1 MRARWALILSLV
13 FVLVGCGSDPAPSDD
28 GGAGGGGASGGDGG
42 TGGDDGHGGSGG
54 DGDEELRDAETVC
67 RIWKEGHVLDEPHPW
82 IPGLTLCESGATTE
96 GAIQDAIR
104 RINMFRKLAGL
115 PPVTEDP
122 EYRDM
127 VQACAVLMNANQM
140 IDHYPSMDW
149 TCWTNLGA
157 EGAETSNLAIGI
169 DHPADAQNAYMW
181 DIGVEDVGHRR
192 WLLGFQLGKVA
203 IGFAGN
209 CNCTRVLDMTGKTG
223 RTWSAYPPAG
233 PVPIDM
239 IRSPWGLA
247 EWSFHTADSIEGA
260 GVALYR
266 LPDEE
271 PIPIAP
277 TLYDTHP
284 LSPFPAAAVWRS
296 PRIEPGD
303 SFRVVVTLP
312 GKDPVDYV
320 VEFVDCDALPSDPPE
335 ETEP

>member
-1 MRARWALILSLV
+1 MFGRVILLLLILVTSCSSEPPRLDG
-13 FVLVGCGSDPAPSDD
+13 VGA
-28 GGAGGGGASGGDGG
+28 GAGGGGGTGGDGG
-42 TGGDDGHGGSGG
+42 ARGSGG
-54 DGDEELRDAETVC
+54 EEVRDADTGC
-67 RIWKEGHVLDEPHPW
+67 RGWQEGQVVIDPHPW
-82 IPGLTLCESGATTE
+82 LRGLTLCARGATTE
-96 GAIQDAIR
+96 GAVQDAIR
-104 RINMFRKLAGL
+104 PIDLFRQLAGL

-169 DHPADAQNAYMW
+169 DHPADAQSHYMW

-239 IRSPWGLA
+239 IRSPWDLA
-247 EWSFHTADSIEGA
+247 EWSFHTADSIE
-260 GVALYR
+260 
-266 LPDEE
+266 
-271 PIPIAP
+271 
-277 TLYDTHP
+277 
-284 LSPFPAAAVWRS
+284 
-296 PRIEPGD
+296 
-303 SFRVVVTLP
+303 
-312 GKDPVDYV
+312 
-320 VEFVDCDALPSDPPE
+320 
-335 ETEP
+335 